1 MRDVNERR
9 HRETRRHLR
18 RTRRLSTWLLGGLA
32 VLILLVVVMG
42 MSFMS

>member
-1 MRDVNERR
+1 MNDVNERR

-18 RTRRLSTWLLGGLA
+18 RARRLSTWLLVGLA
-32 VLILLVVVMG
+32 VLILAVVVMG